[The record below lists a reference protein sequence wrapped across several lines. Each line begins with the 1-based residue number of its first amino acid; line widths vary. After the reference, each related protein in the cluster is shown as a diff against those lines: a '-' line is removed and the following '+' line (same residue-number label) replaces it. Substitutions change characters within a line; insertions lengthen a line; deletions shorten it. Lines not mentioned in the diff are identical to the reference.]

1 MLSVAEAVEAMGKDD
16 DDDDDEDG
24 GGLQEVGT
32 ISTFHL
38 QREWRVRDRTKEVK
52 LHLYSRH
59 DTIVISC
66 GSTVYWINCGSRTIR
81 SYMSHIFVYIK
92 VLRKKLGDTYLKIDS
107 KEVIHNCPLLSI

>member
-1 MLSVAEAVEAMGKDD
+1 MIPMLEFQGTLRLLAVLSVAEAVEAMGKDD
-16 DDDDDEDG
+16 GDDDEDG

-66 GSTVYWINCGSRTIR
+66 GSTVYWINCGSRTID
-81 SYMSHIFVYIK
+81 SFV
-92 VLRKKLGDTYLKIDS
+92 
-107 KEVIHNCPLLSI
+107 N

>member
-1 MLSVAEAVEAMGKDD
+1 MAVLSVAATEAMGKY
-16 DDDDDEDG
+16 DEDG
-24 GGLQEVGT
+24 GLLEVGT

-66 GSTVYWINCGSRTIR
+66 GRTVYWINCGSRTIR
-81 SYMSHIFVYIK
+81 SYMLHIFVFISRF
-92 VLRKKLGDTYLKIDS
+92 LGKKLGDINSVFGT
-107 KEVIHNCPLLSI
+107 V